1 MSSGGA
7 SLPRRR
13 QLLRHEAVL
22 AIARARLPLA
32 LGRWPVAAA
41 ARGLDQEHVA
51 LPDRHA
57 DFLRLQR
64 ANRSAARLEP
74 IAMRQ
79 AVLAAEQAVRRVADA
94 VAGRV
99 GDRRLL
105 DIDPQA
111 QHRADAAA
119 MRAVARGIRS
129 ELVALEG
136 QRKARLGDL
145 DAAELDPA
153 RGLAFARGLPAVA
166 HRRRAAAGARVEH
179 VPDERLP

>member
-1 MSSGGA
+1 MSRGSL
-7 SLPRRR
+7 LPR
-13 QLLRHEAVL
+13 LLRDEAVL
-22 AIARARLPLA
+22 AIARPRLPLA
-32 LGRWPVAAA
+32 LGGRSVAAA

-57 DFLRLQR
+57 NLFRLQR

-79 AVLAAEQAVRRVADA
+79 AILPAEQAVGSMADA
-94 VAGRV
+94 VTGGV
-99 GDRRLL
+99 GHRRIF
-105 DIDPQA
+105 DVDPQA

-119 MRAVARGIRS
+119 MHAVAGGIRS

-145 DAAELDPA
+145 DA
-153 RGLAFARGLPAVA
+153 
-166 HRRRAAAGARVEH
+166 
-179 VPDERLP
+179 